1 CATTA
6 GASAQRLLHEW
17 RSDPIPPD
25 TWFGY
30 RHSVRSV
37 GDIDRD
43 GVADVLVG
51 EGQAG
56 QGSTRP
62 PGRLRAYSGRTGTHL
77 YTVSG
82 DPNRVGFGSTFEPLF
97 DLDGDGVADFAA
109 WNATPSRYAWIAC
122 SGRDGSTIRLW
133 FDTQSVC
140 RAPDVDGDGVGDVIV
155 VDPEWPNAGSPA
167 GRAEGRSGRTDALIH
182 AFTGQ
187 SEFEPIWKAV
197 WLGDADGDGR
207 DDLCFVHV
215 GVG

>member
-109 WNATPSRYAWIAC
+109 WNSTPSRYAWIGC

-140 RAPDVDGDGVGDVIV
+140 RAPDVDGDGVGEVIL
-155 VDPEWPNAGSPA
+155 VDPEWRSEERRVGIG
-167 GRAEGRSGRTDALIH
+167 GRYGWCPHQVS
-182 AFTGQ
+182 
-187 SEFEPIWKAV
+187 KK
-197 WLGDADGDGR
+197 
-207 DDLCFVHV
+207 C
-215 GVG
+215 